1 MLYYVKINL
10 GDDMKQI
17 LILFTGGTISM
28 GSSGDSKKTIIKD
41 NHLELLNLIE
51 SRLTNVRLTH
61 HIYSM
66 VPSPSLTPDD
76 MLSIGVLINKYL
88 NEENYDGIVVTH
100 GTDTLEE
107 TAFFLDSYLN
117 TNKPV
122 VLTGSMRNYD
132 EIGYDGFSNLYSSIL
147 VALANESYN
156 RGVLVCLNDEIN
168 NAFEVTKTHTLALDT
183 FKSLEFGPLGLV
195 DENNVL
201 YFRQA
206 EYSKHNITP
215 SKLTKRVE
223 VIKITSGMTDDL
235 LKYYV
240 NQKVDGLIIEG
251 FGRGNIPG
259 NLVMAIKE
267 AIDKQIVVVMTS
279 RCPVGRVRDTY
290 AYAGGGYQ
298 LKSIGVLSGNS
309 LPSYKARLLLML
321 VLSANLDAKDYF
333 KY

>member
-1 MLYYVKINL
+1 
-10 GDDMKQI
+10 MKQI

-28 GSSGDSKKTIIKD
+28 GASDDSKKTVIKD
-41 NHLELLNLIE
+41 NHLDLLNLIE
-51 SRLTNVRLTH
+51 DRLADVKLTH

-76 MLSIGVLINKYL
+76 MLNIAKLVKRYL
-88 NEENYDGIVVTH
+88 DEENFDGIVITH

-107 TAFFLDSYLN
+107 TAFFLDSYLK

-122 VLTGSMRNYD
+122 VITGSMRNYD

-147 VALANESYN
+147 VALANESHD

-168 NAFEVTKTHTLALDT
+168 AAYEVIKTHTLALDT

-195 DENNVL
+195 DENSVL

-206 EYSKHNITP
+206 EYSKYSISP
-215 SKLTKRVE
+215 DKLTKRVE
-223 VIKITSGMTDDL
+223 ILNISSGMDDQII
-235 LKYYV
+235 KYYV

-251 FGRGNIPG
+251 FGRGNIPA
-259 NLVMAIKE
+259 NLVEAIKMAIE
-267 AIDKQIVVVMTS
+267 SGIVVIMTS

-290 AYAGGGYQ
+290 AYQGGGYQ
-298 LKSIGVLSGNS
+298 LKSIGVLSGNA
-309 LPSYKARLLLML
+309 LPSYKVRLLLML
-321 VLSANLDAKDYF
+321 ILSANLDAKDYF